1 VPDAAPQPSPP
12 PPATAGPRVAA
23 IWRRRGGT
31 VLRAAIVVQ
40 AVAAAIWLGYQFW
53 RLTSGAQPIW
63 PGGHRGGVDL
73 ELLRWWGTRWFAGI
87 DAYLAE
93 GAAPHARSTYPP
105 ASYVLLWPFW
115 GWLSLPA
122 ARWLW
127 AAVCAAGLAWL
138 ARVTSREVG
147 VTSPAERAAAA
158 LVPVAGYA
166 AGANVGN
173 GQLMLL
179 LLPLA
184 IAAVLHLH
192 RAPPGA
198 RCTLI
203 AAALA
208 LASLAKPSVTAPLFW
223 VVLAAPG
230 GLAAGALAAAGYVAL
245 TLFAGL
251 FQEASLLVLLEHW
264 AARVADV
271 SGRAATN
278 LSHGNLHAWM
288 IGWGLESW
296 YPATA
301 AAIFAALGIW
311 VARHRRVDPW
321 LQLGVAAIVTRLM
334 AYHGWYDDLVM
345 LLPLVALVRRARVP
359 ELEPRWRAAA
369 AALALLLWSVSLAP
383 GGQYLLPPPAASLW
397 LHGQVAIWLA
407 SLAGLVL
414 LAARGPVVTDPSPDR
429 VARSGAT

>member
-1 VPDAAPQPSPP
+1 VPRAATQSSPP
-12 PPATAGPRVAA
+12 AAAGPRLAA
-23 IWRRRGGT
+23 IWRRHGGAI
-31 VLRAAIVVQ
+31 LRAAIGVQ
-40 AVAAAIWLGYQFW
+40 AVAATVWLAYQFW
-53 RLTSGAQPIW
+53 RLTSGTQPIW
-63 PGGHRGGVDL
+63 PGGQRGGVDL
-73 ELLRWWGTRWFAGI
+73 ELLRAWGTRWFAGI

-93 GAAPHARSTYPP
+93 GAAPYPRSTYPP

-127 AAVCAAGLAWL
+127 AGVCAAGLAWL
-138 ARVTSREVG
+138 ARITARECG
-147 VTSPAERAAAA
+147 ASGAAERAAAA
-158 LVPVAGYA
+158 MLPLAAYA
-166 AGANVGN
+166 SGANVGN

-184 IAAVLHLH
+184 IAATLHLH
-192 RAPPGA
+192 RAEPGA
-198 RCTLI
+198 RRALV

-208 LASLAKPSVTAPLFW
+208 LVSLAKPSVTAPLFW

-230 GLAAGALAAAGYVAL
+230 GIAAGALAAAGYVAL

-288 IGWGLESW
+288 IGWGVERW

-301 AAIFAALGIW
+301 AALFLALGFW
-311 VARHRRVDPW
+311 MARHRRVDPW
-321 LQLGVAAIVTRLM
+321 LQLGVAALVARLM
-334 AYHGWYDDLVM
+334 AYHGWYDDLVL
-345 LLPLVALVRRARVP
+345 LLPAVALVRVVRSP
-359 ELEPRWRAAA
+359 GRAARERDA
-369 AALALLLWSVSLAP
+369 AGALFVLLWAVSIAP
-383 GGQYLLPPPAASLW
+383 GGQYLLPAEAARLW

-407 SLAGLVL
+407 TLVAL
-414 LAARGPVVTDPSPDR
+414 SWLARGAPAVTRSSPVRVT
-429 VARSGAT
+429 AGGRS